1 MLKKILHIS
10 FLLFILVL
18 LNGCSVSQLTV
29 RAAMP
34 LIDGGVV
41 AINQETDLKLAQSA
55 IPGNISLIEGM
66 LISDPDNKT
75 LLLYAAQAYYGYAFG
90 FVEDTDPKRAA
101 ELYQRGYRHA
111 RQALLEDGLSEQ
123 ALDGKLENLQEQID
137 TLGKNSVP
145 ALFWTASCWAKAI
158 DLNRDKA
165 NSLAQLPRVV
175 MLMQRVLQLDEN
187 FYMSGAHIFFGAYY
201 GSKSPMLGGNYKLSE
216 QHFAIANKANHNKLL
231 VVDLLQAKYLER
243 QRFNRQG
250 FEHLLTH
257 IINAPDN
264 LYPQQA
270 LINNISKQKA
280 SLLLEK
286 EDLWF

>member
-1 MLKKILHIS
+1 MKKILQLGSI
-10 FLLFILVL
+10 LFIISTLSA
-18 LNGCSVSQLTV
+18 CSINQLTV

-34 LIDGGVV
+34 LIDGGVIAV
-41 AINQETDLKLAQSA
+41 NQETDLKLAESA

-66 LISDPDNKT
+66 LISDPNNES
-75 LLLYAAQAYYGYAFG
+75 LRLYAAQAYYGYAFG
-90 FVEDTDPKRAA
+90 FVEDTDPVRAA
-101 ELYQRGYRHA
+101 ELYHRGYLHA
-111 RQALLEDGLSEQ
+111 RHALLEDGLS
-123 ALDGKLENLQEQID
+123 ARVLDGELNNLQEDID
-137 TLGKNSVP
+137 KLGKSSVP
-145 ALFWTASCWAKAI
+145 ALFWTASCWAKSI

-165 NSLAQLPRVV
+165 TSLAQLPKAV
-175 MLMQRVLQLDEN
+175 MLMQRVLELDEN

-216 QHFAIANKANHNKLL
+216 EHFAIANKANHNKLL

-243 QRFNRQG
+243 QRFNREG
-250 FEHLLTH
+250 FHNLLTH

-264 LYPQQA
+264 LYPEQA